1 MEKKKISPRI
11 EGQSQEFLSKNFN
24 TLNAG
29 AEYVLDGFPMLYN
42 RTLHEMKGRFTNGE
56 LSFLVEAFKET
67 KLSPQ
72 LAGQQLKIYCDD
84 AMMFRKLHEKW
95 QIKSD
100 VFLIKI
106 KDLTSFQ
113 IGCLEIWAKKFW
125 FAKWEKR
132 GKRFEGICEI
142 FTLREIISIWR
153 SSYSKTKLKAKQKR
167 HS

>member
-42 RTLHEMKGRFTNGE
+42 RTLHEMKGRFGNGE

-84 AMMFRKLHEKW
+84 AMMFRKLNEKW
-95 QIKSD
+95 KIKSD
-100 VFLIKI
+100 VFLKKI
-106 KDLTSFQ
+106 EDMTSFQ
-113 IGCLEIWAKKFW
+113 IACLEIWAKKFW
-125 FAKWEKR
+125 FAKWKKGEKS
-132 GKRFEGICEI
+132 
-142 FTLREIISIWR
+142 LRE
-153 SSYSKTKLKAKQKR
+153 YVKLLT
-167 HS
+167 

>member
-42 RTLHEMKGRFTNGE
+42 RTLHEMKGRFTSGE

-95 QIKSD
+95 KIRGD
-100 VFLIKI
+100 AFLKKI
-106 KDLTSFQ
+106 EDTTSFQ
-113 IGCLEIWAKKFW
+113 TACLEIWAKKYW
-125 FAKWEKR
+125 FGKWKM
-132 GKRFEGICEI
+132 GKIS
-142 FTLREIISIWR
+142 LREYVNLLI
-153 SSYSKTKLKAKQKR
+153 
-167 HS
+167 